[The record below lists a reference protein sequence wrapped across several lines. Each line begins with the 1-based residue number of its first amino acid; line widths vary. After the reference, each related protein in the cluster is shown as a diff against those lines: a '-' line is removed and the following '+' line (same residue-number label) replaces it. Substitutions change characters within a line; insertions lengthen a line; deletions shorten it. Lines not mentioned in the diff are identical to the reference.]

1 MHNLEALCSG
11 AYKASGLAKLKLV
24 GPLESFPTEILEL
37 GETLEHL
44 DLSGTGL
51 STLPDEFG
59 TRLPRLKIAFFSDCN
74 FVTFPR
80 GLAGCPFLEMV
91 AFRGNGMTNVPE
103 DSLPPRLRWLI
114 LTNNQIERL
123 PVSIRTCS
131 RLQKCMLAGNRLTE
145 LPDEMSSC
153 RKLGLLRLSA
163 NRLAKLPNWLFE
175 LPELAFL
182 SFAGNPCAST
192 RLNSGRARRN
202 SMSLPQIHW
211 SNLEIHHVLGE
222 GASGIIS
229 KGVRRCSKGSR
240 SEEEVAVKLFKGS
253 LTSDGTPA
261 DELEVCMSAGSHENL
276 IDALGR
282 IHGHPDASAEEFRG
296 GLIMQLIPPFYR
308 TLGKPPTLESCT
320 RDHYDPDA
328 ALSPEAAMS
337 VLSGIAS
344 AARHLHAN
352 AIAHGDLYAHN
363 ILVSG
368 DGHALLGDMGAATIY
383 GDQRFPLLEKLEVL
397 AFSHLIEDVLGLM
410 GRGSHDDHAEVREQ
424 LQDIHRQCS
433 APRPSDRPGFAA
445 VIEALRGPAEL
456 VNKASLP
463 N

>member
-1 MHNLEALCSG
+1 MHNLEALRSG
-11 AYKASGLAKLKLV
+11 TYKTSGLAKLKLV

-74 FVTFPR
+74 FATFPR

-91 AFRGNGMTNVPE
+91 AFRGNGMTTVPG
-103 DSLPPRLRWLI
+103 DSFPPRLRWLI
-114 LTNNQIERL
+114 LTNNQIEKL
-123 PVSIRTCS
+123 PASIGTCS

-153 RKLGLLRLSA
+153 QKLGLLRLSA

-192 RLNSGRARRN
+192 RFNSGRARRN

-211 SNLEIHHVLGE
+211 SNLEIHHILGE

-296 GLIMQLIPPFYR
+296 GLVMQLIPPFYR

-328 ALSPEAAMS
+328 ALSPEAAMG

-433 APRPSDRPGFAA
+433 APHPSDRPGFAA